1 MKTAVLAL
9 IVIFTT
15 TSAFAQDYGLFH
27 GTWFHANF
35 LDILK
40 KTSSVEQ
47 AMQAK
52 GADEPL
58 YIRIDSS
65 QLEGKV
71 LTAMHLG
78 ATEELLM
85 LKTSI
90 PNAGMKWAI
99 GTMDHPFWIV
109 SVDERAQSYIALTKI
124 DSMEGKPVV
133 LGKLPSK
140 NPDPMFILKRMI
152 NASVLTGTWVDAKGK
167 ETTFSNG
174 MVATMGGQTFT
185 YDLSIHSQN
194 YTVTLTST
202 EGKPRSYLV
211 QRMGDGLTLTPLHGS
226 KTTQSPIALKNKNAV
241 RR

>member
-1 MKTAVLAL
+1 MKTVVLAVVV
-9 IVIFTT
+9 IVAA

-35 LDILK
+35 LEVLK
-40 KTSSVEQ
+40 KTSSVER

-58 YIRIDSS
+58 YIRIDSTH
-65 QLEGKV
+65 QDGKI
-71 LTAMHLG
+71 AAGMNLG
-78 ATEELLM
+78 APEELVM

-99 GTMDHPFWIV
+99 GTIDHPFWIV
-109 SVDERAQSYIALTKI
+109 TVDERAQSYIALTKI

-133 LGKLPSK
+133 LGRLPSK

-152 NASVLTGTWVDAKGK
+152 NASVLSGSWVDAKGK
-167 ETTFSNG
+167 ETIFSNG
-174 MVATMGGQTFT
+174 MVATMGGSTFT
-185 YDLSIHSQN
+185 YDLSINALN
-194 YTVTLTST
+194 YTITLTAT
-202 EGKPRSYLV
+202 EGKPKSYIV

-226 KTTQSPIALKNKNAV
+226 KTTQQPIALKRKTP
-241 RR
+241 